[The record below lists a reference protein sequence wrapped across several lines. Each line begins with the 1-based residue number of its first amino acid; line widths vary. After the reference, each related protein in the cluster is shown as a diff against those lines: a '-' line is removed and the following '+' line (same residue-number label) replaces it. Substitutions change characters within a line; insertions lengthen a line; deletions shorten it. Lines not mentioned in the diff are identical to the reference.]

1 MKKLPGP
8 GKFVGPIL
16 LTVLFLFFSLT
27 LPEHGQVAIFSLRQQ
42 FLVMIRFLPPVFIL
56 LGLLDAW
63 VPREYL
69 IRHMGPDS
77 GMKGNV
83 LAFLLGSAAAG
94 PLYGAFPFAAVLM
107 KKGSSRRNVMIF
119 VGAWSTTKI
128 PMFLFETAALGP
140 RFSLSRLAASIIG
153 ILIIARLLD
162 SRLAVQK
169 KELHT

>member
-1 MKKLPGP
+1 MKQARGSSKFIGP
-8 GKFVGPIL
+8 LL
-16 LTVLFLFFSLT
+16 LTILFLLFIFV
-27 LPEHGQVAIFSLRQQ
+27 LPEHGQSAVSSLRQQ

-69 IRHMGPDS
+69 IHHMGPES
-77 GMKGNV
+77 GIKGNT

-128 PMFLFETAALGP
+128 PMLLFETAALGP
-140 RFSLSRLAASIIG
+140 RFSLSRLTASIIG
-153 ILIIARLLD
+153 IWIIARLLD
-162 SRLAVQK
+162 SRLAGGVK
-169 KELHT
+169 